1 MKILAVDDEKIALQG
16 LLSSIQKAAPHA
28 KVYGFRY
35 ASEAVEHM
43 KNDPCDIAFLDIEM
57 KGIDGV
63 TVANMLKK
71 INPDINIIFATGFGS
86 YRDAAFDLHAS
97 GYLIKPITVE
107 GVKQELDNLRRPV
120 RMPQKLKAI
129 AFGNFQILYGE
140 EHVKFKYQKT
150 KEMLAYLID
159 RRGAMCSGS
168 ELMSVLFEDD
178 THQKYYNQLRLDL
191 LSTLKALG
199 CESVIVQ
206 ARGLLGVSVTE
217 LECDYFDYLNGKE
230 ELANLYH
237 GEYMAQYSFAELTN
251 ASLFSKLTPNPKSER
266 TRSDIP

>member
-1 MKILAVDDEKIALQG
+1 MKIIAVDDEKIALQG
-16 LLSSIQKAAPHA
+16 LLSSIQKAAPDA
-28 KVYGFRY
+28 TVYGFRY
-35 ASEAVEHM
+35 AAQAVEHM
-43 KNDPCDIAFLDIEM
+43 QEEPCDVAFLDIEM
-57 KGIDGV
+57 KGTDGV
-63 TVANMLKK
+63 STAKMLKE

-107 GVKQELDNLRRPV
+107 GVKRELENLRRPV
-120 RMPQKLKAI
+120 PKPKKLRAI
-129 AFGNFQILYGE
+129 AFGNFQILYGD

-159 RRGAMCSGS
+159 RRGSMCSGS

-199 CESVIVQ
+199 CESVVKQ
-206 ARGLLGVSVTE
+206 SRGMLGIAVTE
-217 LECDYFDYLNGKE
+217 LECDYFDYLDGKE
-230 ELANLYH
+230 ELATLYH

-251 ASLFSKLTPNPKSER
+251 ASLFAKLSPNQ
-266 TRSDIP
+266 

>member
-1 MKILAVDDEKIALQG
+1 MKIIAVDDEKIALQG
-16 LLSSIQKAAPHA
+16 LLSSIQKAAPDA
-28 KVYGFRY
+28 TVYDFRY
-35 ASEAVEHM
+35 ASEAVDYM

-57 KGIDGV
+57 KGTDGV
-63 TVANMLKK
+63 TAAKMLKE

-86 YRDAAFDLHAS
+86 YRDVAFDLHAS
-97 GYLIKPITVE
+97 GYLIKPITTE
-107 GVKQELDNLRRPV
+107 GVKRELDNLRRPV
-120 RMPQKLKAI
+120 PKPQKLKAI
-129 AFGNFQILYGE
+129 TFGNFQILYGA

-159 RRGAMCSGS
+159 RRGSMCSGN
-168 ELMSVLFEDD
+168 ELMSILFEDD

-191 LSTLKALG
+191 MNTLKSLG

-206 ARGLLGVSVTE
+206 ARGMLGISVND

-230 ELANLYH
+230 NLANLYH

-251 ASLFSKLTPNPKSER
+251 ASLIAKLMPNQ
-266 TRSDIP
+266 